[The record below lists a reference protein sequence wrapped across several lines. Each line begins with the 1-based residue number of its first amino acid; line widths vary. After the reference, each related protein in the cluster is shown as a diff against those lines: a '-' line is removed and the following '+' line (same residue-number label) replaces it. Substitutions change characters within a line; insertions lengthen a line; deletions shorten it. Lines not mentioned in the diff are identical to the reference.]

1 MVLYRPQLPICKG
14 CRSGFR
20 PVSEITTEAD
30 GLSETGPGRLYCL
43 SDALLDSQGAA
54 DQSVRQIRQ
63 HLKPCLAAQTAGI
76 LVACLPP
83 QLLGKLYLT
92 LGGSEVL
99 LLLVWMVY
107 RLAVP
112 ILIERMS
119 A

>member
-1 MVLYRPQLPICKG
+1 M
-14 CRSGFR
+14 
-20 PVSEITTEAD
+20 
-30 GLSETGPGRLYCL
+30 YCL

-76 LVACLPP
+76 LVACQPP